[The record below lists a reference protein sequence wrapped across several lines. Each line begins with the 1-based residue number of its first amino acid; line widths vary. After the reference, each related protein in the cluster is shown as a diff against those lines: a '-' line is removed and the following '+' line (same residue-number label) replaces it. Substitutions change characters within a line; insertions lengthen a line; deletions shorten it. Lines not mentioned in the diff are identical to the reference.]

1 MLQYKSKEELIDFEK
16 KVADTF
22 NDAKIKA
29 PIHLHGN
36 NETQLIKIF
45 KNINEKDWIFSSWR
59 SHYHCLLKGVP
70 EEKLFSDIKKG
81 KSITLIYPE
90 YKVYTSAIVG
100 GIIPIALG
108 TALGLKKKN
117 IKDSIVYLFMG
128 GMTSE
133 TGLANEAVKY
143 AIGQDLPIEFIIEIN
158 HKSVCTDTL
167 PTWGLNDYSLKGS
180 PKVKFYEYDLP
191 WPHAGAGKRVQF

>member
-1 MLQYKSKEELIDFEK
+1 MRAAELIDFEK
-16 KVADTF
+16 KVASAF
-22 NDAKIKA
+22 NQSKIRA
-29 PIHLHGN
+29 PVHLHGN
-36 NETQLIKIF
+36 NEEELINIF

-70 EEKLFSDIKKG
+70 QETLFNDIIDG

-108 TALGLKKKN
+108 TALSLKQSNSSEK
-117 IKDSIVYLFMG
+117 VFLFMG

-133 TGLANEAVKY
+133 TGAAHEAHKY
-143 AIGQDLPIEFIIEIN
+143 AVSYDLPLTFIIEIN
-158 HKSVCTDTL
+158 HKSVCTNTL
-167 PTWGLNDYSLKGS
+167 KAWNLKEYSLIGKD
-180 PKVKFYEYDLP
+180 KVISYEYELP

>member
-1 MLQYKSKEELIDFEK
+1 MNLLDKKSLIDFEK

-45 KNINEKDWIFSSWR
+45 KNINEQDWIFSSWR

-70 EEKLFSDIKKG
+70 KEKLFSDIKKG

-167 PTWGLNDYSLKGS
+167 KTWNMKDYSLKG
-180 PKVKFYEYDLP
+180 KKNVIHYEYELP
-191 WPHAGAGKRVQF
+191 WPHAGSGTRVQF